1 MGEITN
7 ATVCLLGMGTV
18 FFGLIMIVFFCKLMS
33 AIIQRYDRDSSP
45 DKPQQ
50 TAPVTAVPEVPAPI
64 PENLEIAVSAALSE
78 MLNTDLSNIR
88 ISSWREYQETEI
100 PNRQEVVA
108 ERGWFWVPW
117 ITITG
122 KQAFWRKQKK
132 EAA

>member
-7 ATVCLLGMGTV
+7 AAVCLLGMGTV

-108 ERGWFWVPW
+108 AVSAAIAEMLNTDIAGIRIVSF
-117 ITITG
+117 
-122 KQAFWRKQKK
+122 KQL
-132 EAA
+132 